1 MVILAAREIAMTEDQ
16 AAEAFAGLANR
27 TRLRLFRL
35 LVRAGEQGLKVG
47 EIQRL
52 LDVPASTL
60 SHHLTA
66 LTTAGLV
73 VQERHGREV
82 ISRADFD
89 GVRRMVGY
97 LTDECCKGVDLRRP
111 NAAA

>member
-1 MVILAAREIAMTEDQ
+1 MTEDQ
-16 AAEAFAGLANR
+16 AADAFAGLANR

-35 LVRAGEQGLKVG
+35 LVRAGDQGLNVG
-47 EIQRL
+47 DIQRL

-60 SHHLTA
+60 SHHLAA
-66 LTTAGLV
+66 LATAGLV
-73 VQERHGREV
+73 AQERQGREV

-97 LTDECCKGVDLRRP
+97 LTDECCKGVDLGRP
-111 NAAA
+111 GAAA

>member
-1 MVILAAREIAMTEDQ
+1 MTEDQ

-35 LVRAGEQGLKVG
+35 LVRAGEQGLNVG

-60 SHHLTA
+60 SHHLAA
-66 LTTAGLV
+66 LTTAGLLI
-73 VQERHGREV
+73 QERRGREV
-82 ISRADFD
+82 MSRADYD

-97 LTDECCKGVDLRRP
+97 LTEECCKGVDLHRP
-111 NAAA
+111 DAAA